1 MQRRDCPYCN
11 RLLDL
16 GHLAGIVHAE
26 AIASHPSSPMIHDAK
41 IARSFAL
48 VTTPVSGV
56 LPDRAENRWTM
67 HRKAEVVL
75 AVALGLLSAAEACH
89 RYGLSA
95 EEFSRWQAGMER
107 AGMNGLRVTVRA
119 PRRS

>member
-1 MQRRDCPYCN
+1 
-11 RLLDL
+11 
-16 GHLAGIVHAE
+16 
-26 AIASHPSSPMIHDAK
+26 MIHDAK

-89 RYGLSA
+89 RFRFDGP
-95 EEFSRWQAGMER
+95 
-107 AGMNGLRVTVRA
+107 RVAV
-119 PRRS
+119 